1 MNRHIFNRASA
12 WQMLVLAILFIGS
25 TMTLTSCGDDDPMST
40 VDYYLN
46 VEEEFLI
53 DGKTDHTDRYY
64 NPVIR
69 MREAISKAY
78 PNPDNKGNDE
88 AVIAACDKEYETYV
102 EMYTGGEEHF
112 TCLFHLVKAV
122 KKGDIVAG
130 NEVLKTYSYD
140 INPIT
145 EPEEPED

>member
-1 MNRHIFNRASA
+1 
-12 WQMLVLAILFIGS
+12 
-25 TMTLTSCGDDDPMST
+25 
-40 VDYYLN
+40 
-46 VEEEFLI
+46 
-53 DGKTDHTDRYY
+53 
-64 NPVIR
+64 
-69 MREAISKAY
+69 
-78 PNPDNKGNDE
+78 
-88 AVIAACDKEYETYV
+88 
-102 EMYTGGEEHF
+102 MYTGGEEHF